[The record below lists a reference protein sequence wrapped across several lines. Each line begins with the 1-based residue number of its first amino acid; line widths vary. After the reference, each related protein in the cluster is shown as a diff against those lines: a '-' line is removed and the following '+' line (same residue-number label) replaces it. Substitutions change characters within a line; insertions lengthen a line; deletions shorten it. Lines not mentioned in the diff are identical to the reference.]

1 MNEQKKKE
9 LTEEEK
15 LIVAAKREYA
25 RQYRAKNREK
35 IKEYSQKHWL
45 KKAKEM
51 NLHIE

>member
-15 LIVAAKREYA
+15 LISFAKREYA

-35 IKEYSQKHWL
+35 IKKHQMNFYL

-51 NLHIE
+51 NLEIE